1 LSPRAAKH
9 AAAVPNNNASKFD
22 LDKPARD
29 AVLEGFQVLFHRAN
43 LVELTLSL
51 GALVLVTG
59 CNSKP
64 AASDDMKQ
72 FRALGAIYAQYMATH
87 QGKTPESNQKLQ
99 EFASAQGDSIRQRF
113 NVAPG
118 VDLFVSPRDGQP
130 LTFVAKPKLPYNG
143 DSIVAYESQG
153 SGGMQIA
160 VSAAGGVQIIPTAE
174 LPNRL

>member
-1 LSPRAAKH
+1 
-9 AAAVPNNNASKFD
+9 VPNNNASKFD

-99 EFASAQGDSIRQRF
+99 EFASAQGDSIRQRSPSF
-113 NVAPG
+113 PTTATRLLRTSRKDREACKSP
-118 VDLFVSPRDGQP
+118 LARREASRSSPR
-130 LTFVAKPKLPYNG
+130 
-143 DSIVAYESQG
+143 
-153 SGGMQIA
+153 
-160 VSAAGGVQIIPTAE
+160 
-174 LPNRL
+174 PNCRIGCSW